1 MTQVSGILREAKARC
16 HFPGEDYEI
25 KSKEEY

>member
-1 MTQVSGILREAKARC
+1 MTQVSGILGEAKFHC

-25 KSKEEY
+25 KLKEEY